1 MIKCKQALPHIVE
14 HMRQTIKDNDLLGL
28 AANQIGADFRIII
41 ANDVVMYNPYII
53 HGYGE
58 MTTIE
63 GCLDVEGL
71 HRVTRF
77 GFIVVAYM
85 DELFRDPQIVRLID
99 NEAGVVQHE
108 IDHLDGITIDKH

>member
-1 MIKCKQALPHIVE
+1 MIMCKQALPKIVE
-14 HMRQTIKDNDLLGL
+14 HMRQKIKDHDLLGL

-41 ANDVVMYNPYII
+41 ANGIVMYNPYII

-71 HRVTRF
+71 HEVKRYGV
-77 GFIVVAYM
+77 IVVAYM
-85 DELFRDPQIVRLID
+85 DKWFEPRIIRLID

-108 IDHLDGITIDKH
+108 IDHLEGITIDQQG